1 MRPLSSTSKERDET
15 SRQNERPA
23 WSQDVCAR
31 TEKGF
36 RVLADPG
43 KAAPMQ
49 AYMKDH
55 GTFLGIASPDR
66 RAAQKRAWQ
75 GITKPTESEL
85 SQVVRQL
92 WALDER
98 EFQYAAI
105 DLIAKFH
112 KVCSGKFVT
121 EVSYELITTKSW
133 WDTVDGLQH
142 AVEPFVVRF
151 PELRHLMRDWLESE
165 NIWVAR
171 SAILH
176 QLHQKRN
183 TDASVL
189 FEFCTARAND
199 KEFFI
204 AKAIGWALR
213 EYSYVDEE
221 AVRAFIER
229 TPQLQPLSK
238 REGLK
243 ALNRTAA
250 RAAESK
256 DLPQSA

>member
-1 MRPLSSTSKERDET
+1 MTKRKPESQPYGESSSLSPGSDWAT
-15 SRQNERPA
+15 
-23 WSQDVCAR
+23 DVCSR
-31 TEKGF
+31 IENELRVF
-36 RVLADPG
+36 RDPT

-49 AYMKDH
+49 AYMKNH
-55 GTFLGIASPDR
+55 GVFLGVASPDR
-66 RAAQKRAWQ
+66 RAAQRRAWM
-75 GITKPTESEL
+75 GIAKPNEAEL
-85 SQVVRQL
+85 SAAVRKL
-92 WALDER
+92 WALYER

-112 KVCSGKFVT
+112 NVCSVNFVT
-121 EVSYELITTKSW
+121 NASYELITAKSW

-151 PELRHLMRDWLESE
+151 PELKALMREWVLSD

-176 QLHQKRN
+176 QLHQKQN
-183 TDASVL
+183 TDAGML
-189 FEFCTARAND
+189 FEFCTARATD
-199 KEFFI
+199 KEFFL

-213 EYSYVDEE
+213 EYSYVDAQ
-221 AVRAFIER
+221 AVRSFIER

-243 ALNRTAA
+243 ALNRNALND
-250 RAAESK
+250 RFEREH
-256 DLPQSA
+256 

>member
-1 MRPLSSTSKERDET
+1 
-15 SRQNERPA
+15 
-23 WSQDVCAR
+23 
-31 TEKGF
+31 
-36 RVLADPG
+36 
-43 KAAPMQ
+43 MQ

-66 RAAQKRAWQ
+66 RAAQKRAWL
-75 GITKPTESEL
+75 GIAKPTEAEL
-85 SQVVRQL
+85 GMVVRQL
-92 WALDER
+92 WAFDER

-112 KVCSGKFVT
+112 KVCSVKFVT
-121 EVSYELITTKSW
+121 DVSYELITTKSW

-176 QLHQKRN
+176 QLHQKQN

-213 EYSYVDEE
+213 EYSYVDEQ
-221 AVRAFIER
+221 AVRAFIKR

-243 ALNRTAA
+243 ALNRAA
-250 RAAESK
+250 VRASESI
-256 DLPQSA
+256 QQGN

>member
-1 MRPLSSTSKERDET
+1 MSSTPKSRNET
-15 SRQNERPA
+15 SQEEQSA
-23 WSQDVCAR
+23 DWSQDVCAR
-31 TEKGF
+31 TETEF
-36 RVLADPG
+36 RVLGDPS
-43 KAAPMQ
+43 KAALMQ

-55 GTFLGIASPDR
+55 GTFLGIVSPDR
-66 RAAQKRAWQ
+66 RAAQKQAWL
-75 GITKPTESEL
+75 GIAKPTEAEL
-85 SQVVRQL
+85 SQAVRQL

-112 KVCSGKFVT
+112 KVCSAGFVT
-121 EVSYELITTKSW
+121 DVSYELITTKSW

-142 AVEPFVVRF
+142 GVEPFVVRF
-151 PELRHLMRDWLESE
+151 PELRHLMRDWLHSE

-176 QLHQKRN
+176 QLHQKKT
-183 TDASVL
+183 TDATML
-189 FEFCTARAND
+189 FEFCTARATD

-213 EYSYVDEE
+213 EYSYVDEH

-243 ALNRTAA
+243 ALNRKALNRKA
-250 RAAESK
+250 LNQDAVQVLR
-256 DLPQSA
+256 